1 MSAKDAEFPTI
12 GKWMR
17 AQFGDP
23 PCRKTATELRRD
35 AAEFQRLSA
44 NALHMAHRV
53 EMWEESRRAALYGIN
68 AAAAIA
74 SVRKGRK

>member
-17 AQFGDP
+17 AQFGKRP
-23 PCRKTATELRRD
+23 GKFSAEQLRRQATSLEQD
-35 AAEFQRLSA
+35 AMVLREQAA
-44 NALHMAHRV
+44 RV
-53 EMWEESRRAALYGIN
+53 DLWEESRRAALYGIN